1 MGATGKFFPDFGSYG
16 TGNPLLDIMSGF
28 NEEEE
33 EEELD
38 PFDIDMDI
46 DAFAA
51 AALPDTPAAA
61 LPVAPAAAAPAAVPA
76 EPPVR
81 TLQQKQFVNDEREAE
96 KKRKEALE
104 AAANPE
110 KGRGVGQGLWT
121 GNLQSGGFGTG
132 RRVGTKGWDD

>member
-28 NEEEE
+28 SEEEE
-33 EEELD
+33 EEERD
-38 PFDIDMDI
+38 PFDPEAWGDYG
-46 DAFAA
+46 AA
-51 AALPDTPAAA
+51 PPAALPA
-61 LPVAPAAAAPAAVPA
+61 APAAAAPAAVPA
-76 EPPVR
+76 VAPVR